1 MGKNDMGFLN
11 LSKKG
16 IAIAL
21 SAQMVLATQAVTMAQ
36 AEMLGTDA
44 AISKY
49 TALANRNAL
58 MDEMQRDEVRAEIE
72 ALGVDPAEAEAR
84 LAALSDA
91 EIATML
97 TQMENDSA
105 GADIVGTLFTI
116 FVILLVTGLLCFTR
130 FFNFTRCVR

>member
-1 MGKNDMGFLN
+1 MGILSI
-11 LSKKG
+11 SKKG

-21 SAQMVLATQAVTMAQ
+21 SAQLVFATQAVTLAQ

-49 TALANRNAL
+49 TALSNRAVL
-58 MDEMQRDEVRAEIE
+58 MDELQRADVQAQIVEM
-72 ALGVDPAEAEAR
+72 GVDPSEAEAR

-97 TQMENDSA
+97 IQMDNDSA
-105 GADIVGTLFTI
+105 GADIVGTLFTV
-116 FVILLVTGLLCFTR
+116 FVILLVTDLLCFTR
-130 FFNFTRCVR
+130 VFNFTRCVR

>member
-1 MGKNDMGFLN
+1 MGLLN
-11 LSKKG
+11 TSKKS
-16 IAIAL
+16 IAFAL
-21 SAQMVLATQAVTMAQ
+21 SAQLVLATQAVTVAQ

-49 TALANRNAL
+49 TALNNRSVL
-58 MDEMQRDEVRAEIE
+58 MDELQREDVQAEMI
-72 ALGVDPAEAEAR
+72 AMGVDPAEAEAR

-91 EIATML
+91 EISTIL

-105 GADIVGTLFTI
+105 GADILGTLFTI
-116 FVILLVTGLLCFTR
+116 FVILLVTDLLCLTR

>member
-1 MGKNDMGFLN
+1 MGILN
-11 LSKKG
+11 ISKKG
-16 IAIAL
+16 MAIAL
-21 SAQMVLATQAVTMAQ
+21 SAQLVLATQAVTLAQ

-49 TALANRNAL
+49 TALSNRAVL
-58 MDEMQRDEVRAEIE
+58 MDELQRGDVRDQIVAM
-72 ALGVDPAEAEAR
+72 GVDPVEAEAR

-91 EIATML
+91 EVATIL

-105 GADIVGTLFTI
+105 GADILGILFTV
-116 FVILLVTGLLCFTR
+116 FVVLLVTDLLCFTR

>member
-1 MGKNDMGFLN
+1 MGFLN

-72 ALGVDPAEAEAR
+72 AGC
-84 LAALSDA
+84 
-91 EIATML
+91 
-97 TQMENDSA
+97 SA
-105 GADIVGTLFTI
+105 GVRWMRPGPRAGTSAAFGEVGARTW
-116 FVILLVTGLLCFTR
+116 GSAASS
-130 FFNFTRCVR
+130 

>member
-1 MGKNDMGFLN
+1 MNFVI

-21 SAQMVLATQAVTMAQ
+21 SAQMILATQAVTMAQ

-58 MDEMQRDEVRAEIE
+58 MDQIQRDDVRTEIV
-72 ALGVDPAEAEAR
+72 AMGIDPAEAEAR

-97 TQMENDSA
+97 VQMENDSA
-105 GADIVGTLFTI
+105 GADIVGTVFTI
-116 FVILLVTGLLCFTR
+116 FVILLVTDLLCFTR

>member
-1 MGKNDMGFLN
+1 MGILN

-21 SAQMVLATQAVTMAQ
+21 SAQLVLATQAVTMAQ
-36 AEMLGTDA
+36 AEMLGTDQ

-58 MDEMQRDEVRAEIE
+58 MDEIQREDIRAEIV
-72 ALGVDPAEAEAR
+72 ALGIDPAEAEAR

-91 EIATML
+91 EIASMMV
-97 TQMENDSA
+97 QMENDSA

-116 FVILLVTGLLCFTR
+116 FVILLITDLLCLTR